1 MSPRPFKRD
10 GGEGFRP
17 WKRGEG
23 RNDNGFRRN
32 FGQRPEGE
40 VDAEGNFRSDS
51 VWRSRDA
58 QRGGFDR
65 RPPWRR
71 DRDDRDG
78 DYSRPMDRR
87 VPWRRDRDGDGEDD
101 RGQQG
106 GFDRRPPWRRD
117 RDEGGDRGFDRRP
130 PWRRDHDEG
139 RFGDHDRGFDR
150 RPPWR
155 RDRDEGGERGFDRR
169 PPWKRDRDGG
179 RFGDRGFDR
188 RPPWKRDRDEG
199 GDRGFDRRPPWKRDR
214 DEDDTGREDQD
225 APEALDEEELAGEA
239 AFAADDG
246 ASEDAV
252 DESADEASQTF
263 EDAPRAEKP
272 RAKRHEIP
280 DGELIYGRQPVRE
293 MFRSGR
299 RIVHKLILADGVKA
313 SEEVTEIEALANE
326 RGVPVERH
334 ERETLDGWL
343 NNANHQGV
351 LAVCADYPYADFD
364 EIVDAFLKKEGNALL
379 VLLDHVVDPQN
390 LGSLMRTCEAAG
402 VCGVVL
408 PADRAVGVTPASVR
422 ASAGAAEHLS
432 IARVSSLPD
441 AILKLKE
448 AKDEA
453 GEPVF
458 VNVVGL
464 EGADDS
470 EPYTDIDYK
479 GKTAIVVG
487 SEGLGLGKLV
497 KERCD
502 HLAKLPMFGKV
513 SSLNAGVAGALAI
526 YEALRQFR

>member
-1 MSPRPFKRD
+1 MSPRPFDRD

-23 RNDNGFRRN
+23 RDNRGFRGKFNRGN
-32 FGQRPEGE
+32 DGE
-40 VDAEGNFRSDS
+40 TDADGNFRNDN

-58 QRGGFDR
+58 QRGGF
-65 RPPWRR
+65 
-71 DRDDRDG
+71 
-78 DYSRPMDRR
+78 
-87 VPWRRDRDGDGEDD
+87 
-101 RGQQG
+101 
-106 GFDRRPPWRRD
+106 
-117 RDEGGDRGFDRRP
+117 
-130 PWRRDHDEG
+130 
-139 RFGDHDRGFDR
+139 
-150 RPPWR
+150 
-155 RDRDEGGERGFDRR
+155 
-169 PPWKRDRDGG
+169 GG
-179 RFGDRGFDR
+179 RGGFDR
-188 RPPWKRDRDEG
+188 RPPWKRDRDEEFG
-199 GDRGFDRRPPWKRDR
+199 GRPSWRK
-214 DEDDTGREDQD
+214 DEADTGRD
-225 APEALDEEELAGEA
+225 EADA
-239 AFAADDG
+239 AFAADDDEEPAVAEGFDG
-246 ASEDAV
+246 AREEAP
-252 DESADEASQTF
+252 AD
-263 EDAPRAEKP
+263 EKP
-272 RAKRHEIP
+272 RAKKHELP

-351 LAVCADYPYADFD
+351 LAVCADYPYAEFD

-390 LGSLMRTCEAAG
+390 LGSLMRTCETAG
-402 VCGVVL
+402 VAGVVL

-422 ASAGAAEHLS
+422 ASAGAAEHLA

-448 AKDEA
+448 AKDES

-464 EGADDS
+464 EGSDDS

-479 GKTAIVVG
+479 GKTALVVG

-513 SSLNAGVAGALAI
+513 SSLNAGVAGALVI
-526 YEALRQFR
+526 YEALRQFAS

>member
-1 MSPRPFKRD
+1 MSPRPFNRD

-23 RNDNGFRRN
+23 RNDDGSRGGFGSR
-32 FGQRPEGE
+32 QDGE
-40 VDAEGNFRSDS
+40 VDADGNFRNDN

-58 QRGGFDR
+58 QRGGFDRRPPWKRDRDDRGGGGFDRRPPWKRDRDEGGFDRRPPWKRDRDEGGFDR

-78 DYSRPMDRR
+78 DFSRPMDRR
-87 VPWRRDRDGDGEDD
+87 APWHRDRDGDGEDD
-101 RGQQG
+101 RAQQG
-106 GFDRRPPWRRD
+106 GFDRRPPWK
-117 RDEGGDRGFDRRP
+117 
-130 PWRRDHDEG
+130 RDHD
-139 RFGDHDRGFDR
+139 D
-150 RPPWR
+150 
-155 RDRDEGGERGFDRR
+155 RGFDRR
-169 PPWKRDRDGG
+169 PPWKRDRGEGG
-179 RFGDRGFDR
+179 FDRRPPWKRDRDDRGFDR
-188 RPPWKRDRDEG
+188 RPPWKRDRDEEFG
-199 GDRGFDRRPPWKRDR
+199 GTPPWRK
-214 DEDDTGREDQD
+214 DEDDTGRDLDE
-225 APEALDEEELAGEA
+225 APEAFDDDEPAIAEA
-239 AFAADDG
+239 
-246 ASEDAV
+246 
-252 DESADEASQTF
+252 ADEAA
-263 EDAPRAEKP
+263 EAVAPAEKP

-293 MFRSGR
+293 MFRAGR

-334 ERETLDGWL
+334 ERETLDAWL

-351 LAVCADYPYADFD
+351 LAVCADYPY
-364 EIVDAFLKKEGNALL
+364 EEPETIVDAFLKKEGNALL

-390 LGSLMRTCEAAG
+390 LGSLLRTCETAG
-402 VCGVVL
+402 VAGVIL
-408 PADRAVGVTPASVR
+408 PADRAVGVTPATVR
-422 ASAGAAEHLS
+422 ASAGASEHLS

-441 AILKLKE
+441 EILKLKE
-448 AKDEA
+448 AKDES

-458 VNVVGL
+458 VNIVGL
-464 EGADDS
+464 EGANDS

-479 GKTAIVVG
+479 GKTALVVG

-513 SSLNAGVAGALAI
+513 SSLNAGVAGALVI
-526 YEALRQFR
+526 YEALRQFG